1 MQSRKLVRT
10 IALILVF
17 VLVLTFVIG
26 AVSYVAS
33 AAPSETDI
41 ENLEAAN
48 EGVAQKITEVESKI
62 NSFEYDNLS
71 MLEKKE
77 MLDRLVILSEEVLTN
92 LENQILKYDV
102 LAEELSREQAAAH
115 NDEKNYLASITN
127 RIRAFEENGILA
139 YLSLVFEA
147 ENFAEFLGRIDLMK
161 TVIKYDANVFSNYSN
176 AKNKTNLIA
185 ARIDGIDAEKDGIR
199 KIVAEKEKDRNMR
212 LENAVEF
219 LSDIE
224 SSRDLYD
231 SFCIEIEERQ
241 KTFENILE
249 NKTAEQVRINSQILP
264 GSGSFMWPVQSSNV
278 VSVTFGTKLNATHN
292 IYRVHNGV
300 DISGEYGSEVSAAD
314 DGLVTAAGYDPVYGN
329 YVLINHGNGFET
341 LYAQLSVIKAEE
353 GTRVSKGTVIAKIGT
368 TGYAVTP
375 HLHFE
380 IRLNDV
386 SENPLTYYT
395 GYKVQ

>member
-17 VLVLTFVIG
+17 VLVLTFVIS
-26 AVSYVAS
+26 AVSYLAY

-41 ENLEAAN
+41 ANLEAAN
-48 EGVAQKITEVESKI
+48 EEIAQKITEVESQI
-62 NSFEYDNLS
+62 NSFEYENLS

-77 MLDRLVILSEEVLTN
+77 MLDKLVILSEAVLTN
-92 LENQILKYDV
+92 LENEISKYDV
-102 LAEELSREQAAAH
+102 LAEELSREQTEARD
-115 NDEKNYLASITN
+115 NEKNYLASIVN

-161 TVIKYDANVFSNYSN
+161 TVIKYDADVFNNYSN
-176 AKNKTNLIA
+176 AKTKTNLIA
-185 ARIDGIDAEKDGIR
+185 ARIEGIDAEKDGIR

-212 LENAVEF
+212 LEDALEF
-219 LSDIE
+219 LTDIE
-224 SSRDLYD
+224 SSREHYD
-231 SFCIEIEERQ
+231 SFCIEVEARQ

-249 NKTAEQVRINSQILP
+249 NKSAEQIRINSQIVP
-264 GSGSFMWPVQSSNV
+264 GNGSFAWPVNSSNV
-278 VSVTFGTKLNATHN
+278 VSVTFGTKLNAVHN
-292 IYRVHNGV
+292 VYRVHNGV
-300 DISGEYGSEVSAAD
+300 DISGEYGSIVSAAD

-341 LYAQLSVIKAEE
+341 LYAQLSVIKVEE
-353 GTRVSKGTVIAKIGT
+353 GTVVTKGTAIAKLGM
-368 TGYAVTP
+368 TGYALTP

-380 IRLNDV
+380 VRLNDINQ
-386 SENPLTYYT
+386 NPLTYFT